1 MRRSQEKHLQQV
13 KMSSL
18 SNDRVTG
25 DYVCQNCGYHPCVW
39 QTYKED
45 NEDYLSSLKV
55 EISQGRQSSEVRK
68 QVYRDITRTMHGIM
82 GSGVRRKLPTCVEDN
97 VRRMFPSEDR
107 KYMGYKEK

>member
-1 MRRSQEKHLQQV
+1 
-13 KMSSL
+13 MSSL

-45 NEDYLSSLKV
+45 NEDYLSSLKG
-55 EISQGRQSSEVRK
+55 EISQGRQSSGVRK
-68 QVYRDITRTMHGIM
+68 QVYRDITRIMHGIM
-82 GSGVRRKLPTCVEDN
+82 GSGVRRKLPKCVEDN
-97 VRRMFPSEDR
+97 VRRMFPSEDQ